1 MPSPPTWLCR
11 LRQAHKCSQQM
22 SRAGFRPSE
31 PEPAHGEVT
40 RDDDDK
46 AKKLHQEFMQMVLKL
61 IDGRLDS
68 SQYEDSCRA
77 LLGELG
83 LSC

>member
-1 MPSPPTWLCR
+1 
-11 LRQAHKCSQQM
+11 M

-77 LLGELG
+77 LLGETRAFL
-83 LSC
+83 LNIDVAVAVWT